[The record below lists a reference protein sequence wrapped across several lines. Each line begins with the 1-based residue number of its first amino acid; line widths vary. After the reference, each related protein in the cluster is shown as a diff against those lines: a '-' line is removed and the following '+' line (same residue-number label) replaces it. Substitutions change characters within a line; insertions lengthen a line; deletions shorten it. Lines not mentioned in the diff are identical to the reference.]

1 MFLVWS
7 VSGVSAIL
15 AVACVGLLR
24 RDFRTA
30 PRSWR
35 WLAVSGPP
43 LALAGLGFILRF
55 WRPLPGPYLANESYP
70 LGPYV
75 NTWAVSFGFMWLAYG
90 LAFFALAIRMPRDA
104 RSWAVLL
111 VTWILAWLPHF
122 LIGVGFAVA
131 GSNRPSVG
139 IYRAWASSWPGL
151 FVLAG
156 SAIAMLLH
164 FVFAACGFSLAALQ
178 IRRAEGDGR

>member
-1 MFLVWS
+1 MVLVWS
-7 VSGVSAIL
+7 VSGLCAAVVVS
-15 AVACVGLLR
+15 CVGLLR
-24 RDFRTA
+24 SDFRAA

-35 WLAVSGPP
+35 WLAVSGLP
-43 LALAGLGFILRF
+43 LALAGLGLVLRF

-75 NTWAVSFGFMWLAYG
+75 NSWAVSFGFMWLAYG
-90 LAFFALAIRMPRDA
+90 LAFFALAILAPRHA
-104 RSWAVLL
+104 RAWAILL
-111 VTWILAWLPHF
+111 VTWVLAWLPHL
-122 LIGVGFAVA
+122 LIGIGFAMA

-156 SAIAMLLH
+156 SALALLLH
-164 FVFAACGFSLAALQ
+164 FGFAACGFSLTARH
-178 IRRAEGDGR
+178 IRRARVAG